1 MLDIQ
6 IIDANGSAS
15 VLRFDSSGAALAWLL
30 QSGFIA
36 GEFDTWVNPETL
48 QEAIV

>member
-6 IIDANGSAS
+6 IIDTNGWAS
-15 VLRFDSSGAALAWLL
+15 VRRFDSSGAALAWLV
-30 QSGFIA
+30 QSGVIA
-36 GEFDTWVNPETL
+36 GEFDTWANPETL